1 MAGTLMKQSE
11 ITLAHDPFASDSQ
24 PELLHA
30 EVESGL
36 TQTAP
41 TPPPHTHTKVRPL
54 FYLESDPRDQ
64 FDHMST
70 RDK

>member
-41 TPPPHTHTKVRPL
+41 TPPPHTHKSKTVILPRVRSP
-54 FYLESDPRDQ
+54 
-64 FDHMST
+64 
-70 RDK
+70 